1 MTSER
6 KIARN
11 AGILFLIAMVA
22 SLVGGGLLESVIT
35 APDYL
40 DQLYASKALAS
51 VGVFLEF
58 INGFAVI
65 AIVVLFYPVL
75 KRYNKGLALGFAGFR
90 MIESL
95 FCFAG
100 AFFPLILLAY
110 IQEYPAGDPEVG
122 SSVQSLGTH
131 LIAARVQVTGLWIPT
146 FFSAGALLFYYILF
160 RSRLLPRF
168 ISVWGIGGVVLILI
182 LNLLKIE
189 SEWGMVLALPI
200 ILNEVFMGI
209 WLIIKGFRSL

>member
-1 MTSER
+1 MNRDR
-6 KIARN
+6 KTARN
-11 AGILFLIAMVA
+11 AGILFLVAMVS
-22 SLVGGGLLESVIT
+22 SLVGGGLLESVIS

-40 DQLYASKALAS
+40 NQLYISKSLTS

-65 AIVVLFYPVL
+65 GIVVLFYPVL
-75 KRYNKGLALGFAGFR
+75 KRYSQGLALGFAGFR

-95 FCFAG
+95 FCFAS

-110 IQEYPAGDPEVG
+110 IQEYPGGDPEVV
-122 SSVQSLGTH
+122 SRVQSLGTL
-131 LIAARVQVTGLWIPT
+131 LIAARVQIAGLWIPL
-146 FFSAGALLFYYILF
+146 FFGLGALLFYFILF
-160 RSRLLPRF
+160 RARLLPRF
-168 ISVWGIGGVVLILI
+168 ISVWGIAGVVLILI

-189 SEWGMVLALPI
+189 SEWGILLALPI

-209 WLIIKGFRSL
+209 WLIMKGFRVE

>member
-11 AGILFLIAMVA
+11 AGILYLIAMVT
-22 SLVGGGLLESVIT
+22 SLVGGGLLESVIS
-35 APDYL
+35 APGYL
-40 DQLYASKALAS
+40 DQLYASKTLAS

-65 AIVVLFYPVL
+65 GIVVLLYPVL
-75 KRYNKGLALGFAGFR
+75 KRYDQGLALGFAAFR

-95 FCFAG
+95 FCFAS

-110 IQEYPAGDPEVG
+110 MQEYPANDPGIV
-122 SSVQSLGTH
+122 SRVQSLGTN
-131 LIAARVQVTGLWIPT
+131 LIAARVQMAGLWIPL
-146 FFSAGALLFYYILF
+146 FFSLGALLFYYILF
-160 RSRLLPRF
+160 QSRLLPRL
-168 ISVWGIGGVVLILI
+168 ISVWGIIGVVMILI

-189 SEWGMVLALPI
+189 SEWGMLLALPI

-209 WLIIKGFRSL
+209 WLIIKGFSVK

>member
-1 MTSER
+1 MTGER

-11 AGILFLIAMVA
+11 AGILFLTAMVT
-22 SLVGGGLLESVIT
+22 SLVGGGLVESVISS
-35 APDYL
+35 PDYL
-40 DQLYASKALAS
+40 QQLLASKTLVS
-51 VGVFLEF
+51 VGVLLEF

-65 AIVVLFYPVL
+65 GIVVLLYPVL
-75 KRYNKGLALGFAGFR
+75 KRYSRVMALGFAGFR

-95 FCFAG
+95 FCFAS

-110 IQEYPAGDPEVG
+110 IQEYPSNDPGIV
-122 SSVQSLGTH
+122 SRVQSLGTN
-131 LIAARVQVTGLWIPT
+131 LIEARVEIAGLWIPL

-168 ISVWGIGGVVLILI
+168 ISVWGIAGVVLILI
-182 LNLLKIE
+182 LNLSQTG
-189 SEWGMVLALPI
+189 SEWGILLALPI

-209 WLIIKGFRSL
+209 WLIIKGFRST